1 MQALAIRYNPYAM
14 TTYTHKDRPW
24 FLYDSLEQ
32 GEPANQHIVIIGG
45 GLAGSQSAYAL
56 AKHGFQVTLIERN
69 TQLAQGA
76 SGNIAGVIYG
86 KFSPHDSAQYSF
98 YQQAYLHAIQHIPA
112 LMGGRDGWSQC
123 GVLQLA
129 CDEAEQKLQ
138 AALLEKD
145 EWPRALFHAV
155 SPEQASDIAGL
166 PIDLAG
172 LFFPQGGWVYPKA
185 LCEAA
190 VQHPNIK
197 VVYHSDAL
205 QLEPTDSGWSVQT
218 QQNETL
224 NADILVIANG
234 PDALAFEQSNSLPL
248 RPIRGQVSHIKNK
261 HGSTLKTVICHKGYT
276 TPAIDGAHPV
286 GASFNLKDPDP
297 ELRESDRQYNIDML
311 QKHVPAFAAQLDTD
325 NHTLDQ
331 GRVGFRCQTPDYLPI
346 VGPVADKAAYIN
358 SYQNLSTGIKHRELP
373 VGRYYKNLFINIAH
387 GSRGISNTGLAAEI
401 LASYI
406 TGDEQPVDQGVLN
419 ALHPGRFI
427 IRDIKRR
434 K

>member
-1 MQALAIRYNPYAM
+1 MLTVVIRYNCYAM
-14 TTYTHKDRPW
+14 TTYTHKDKPW
-24 FLYDSLEQ
+24 FLYQTMQAS
-32 GEPANQHIVIIGG
+32 GKHIVIIGG

-56 AKHGFQVTLIERN
+56 AKRGFQVTLIERH
-69 TQLAQGA
+69 TQLAQEA

-86 KFSPHDSAQYSF
+86 KFSPHDSAQYRF

-112 LMGGRDGWSQC
+112 LMGDSEGWGQC

-129 CDEAEQKLQ
+129 CDEAEKKLQ
-138 AALLEKD
+138 KSLLEKD
-145 EWPRALFHAV
+145 AWPKELFHAV
-155 SPEQASDIAGL
+155 DPEQASELAGCK
-166 PIDLAG
+166 IDLAG

-197 VVYHSDAL
+197 VIYHSEAL
-205 QLEPTDSGWSVQT
+205 QLKQIDNGWQVKTAS
-218 QQNETL
+218 ETL
-224 NADILVIANG
+224 NADSLVIANG
-234 PDALAFEQSNSLPL
+234 PDALTFSQCNKLPL
-248 RPIRGQVSHIKNK
+248 RPIRGQVSHLRSK
-261 HGSTLKTVICHKGYT
+261 GESTLKTVICHKGYT
-276 TPAIDGAHPV
+276 TPATNNLHPV
-286 GASFNLKDPDP
+286 GASFNLKDPEP

-311 QKHVPAFAAQLDTD
+311 QKHVPAFAEQLDTE

-346 VGPVADKAAYIN
+346 VGPVADESAYQD
-358 SYQNLSTGIKHRELP
+358 SYKNLLTGIKHGELP
-373 VGRYYKNLFINIAH
+373 IGSYHKNLFINIAH